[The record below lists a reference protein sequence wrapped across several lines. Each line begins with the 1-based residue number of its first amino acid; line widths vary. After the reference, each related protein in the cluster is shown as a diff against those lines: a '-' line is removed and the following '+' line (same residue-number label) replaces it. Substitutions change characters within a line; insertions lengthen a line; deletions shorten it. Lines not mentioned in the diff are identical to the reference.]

1 MPKNNYSYFSEYLLT
16 LKTVEWKND
25 SVVMIDQTKLPNILE
40 YVTYTDFNQVADAIR
55 TLVIRGAPAI
65 GVSGAFGL
73 ALAALQSDAKEK
85 DELIKAQNEVIGVL
99 FEIIKRFQTNND
111 LTDEYLKL
119 SIKEKIESDN
129 ERLEAITKERDE
141 HANIIAR
148 LLEKLET

>member
-1 MPKNNYSYFSEYLLT
+1 MSE
-16 LKTVEWKND
+16 
-25 SVVMIDQTKLPNILE
+25 
-40 YVTYTDFNQVADAIR
+40 
-55 TLVIRGAPAI
+55 
-65 GVSGAFGL
+65 
-73 ALAALQSDAKEK
+73 EK

-119 SIKEKIESDN
+119 SIKEKVESNN

-141 HANIIAR
+141 NAKIIAR

>member
-1 MPKNNYSYFSEYLLT
+1 MS
-16 LKTVEWKND
+16 
-25 SVVMIDQTKLPNILE
+25 
-40 YVTYTDFNQVADAIR
+40 A
-55 TLVIRGAPAI
+55 
-65 GVSGAFGL
+65 
-73 ALAALQSDAKEK
+73 EK

-119 SIKEKIESDN
+119 SIKEKVESDN

-141 HANIIAR
+141 NAKIIAR

>member
-1 MPKNNYSYFSEYLLT
+1 MSE
-16 LKTVEWKND
+16 
-25 SVVMIDQTKLPNILE
+25 
-40 YVTYTDFNQVADAIR
+40 
-55 TLVIRGAPAI
+55 
-65 GVSGAFGL
+65 
-73 ALAALQSDAKEK
+73 EK

-119 SIKEKIESDN
+119 SIKEKVESDN

-141 HANIIAR
+141 NANIIAR